1 MVGGFK
7 SWSLS
12 WISEGQHTNG
22 RRLNCLWPNK
32 HQTNQTKHCIKPAPL
47 WTNSYN
53 CSDRIVGLWRKV
65 TPSPH
70 SQESLQISHET
81 LNHNTKST
89 SLRPLWV
96 SFRTDFQIKCKKNN
110 NHVFLSFMIS
120 AEVPRKSYSHTVWPS
135 LFPDEPICESNLTG
149 VHTATNT
156 AWVTWQSC
164 AAFPLSCPL
173 NWETFFSSQPLFLLL
188 RENTSHWRC
197 SADRWTGVPIHPCVQ
212 FYATDCYTDEGSGRA
227 ADWLCCS
234 FDHVTATVKART
246 LMGPAAG
253 ERSLGYS
260 CGNVSMSKT
269 HTHTV
274 SCCKHKTQL

>member
-1 MVGGFK
+1 
-7 SWSLS
+7 
-12 WISEGQHTNG
+12 
-22 RRLNCLWPNK
+22 
-32 HQTNQTKHCIKPAPL
+32 
-47 WTNSYN
+47 
-53 CSDRIVGLWRKV
+53 
-65 TPSPH
+65 
-70 SQESLQISHET
+70 
-81 LNHNTKST
+81 
-89 SLRPLWV
+89 
-96 SFRTDFQIKCKKNN
+96 
-110 NHVFLSFMIS
+110 MIS

-135 LFPDEPICESNLTG
+135 LFPDEPICKSNLTG

-156 AWVTWQSC
+156 ARVTWQSC

-260 CGNVSMSKT
+260 WGNVSMSKT
-269 HTHTV
+269 HTHSELLQTQNTTLISADLQALIWQQHAMSASWIRLKPV
-274 SCCKHKTQL
+274 IILQLKWSWELDKTAVDTLSHSHKADNKPASRAENWK